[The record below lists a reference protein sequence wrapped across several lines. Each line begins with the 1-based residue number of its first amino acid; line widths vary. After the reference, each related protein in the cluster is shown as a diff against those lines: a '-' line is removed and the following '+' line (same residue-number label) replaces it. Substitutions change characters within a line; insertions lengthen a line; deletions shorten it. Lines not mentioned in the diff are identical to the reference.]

1 MSGQARI
8 ETKAHA
14 PTTVVGEWIWR
25 FPAVLTLFSVSWGL
39 WVPYQLNPP
48 MPVTAAAF
56 EAAAKARA
64 TPSAAGGIALK
75 PQAQAPKPEPGPA
88 AKEPP
93 VKLERLKLPDSI
105 ALPLA
110 QDAKRK

>member
-8 ETKAHA
+8 ETKVKA
-14 PTTVVGEWIWR
+14 PTKVVGEWIRR
-25 FPAVLTLFSVSWGL
+25 FPAVALLFSVSWGL
-39 WVPYQLNPP
+39 WVACQVNPP

-64 TPSAAGGIALK
+64 TRSAAGGIA
-75 PQAQAPKPEPGPA
+75 PKPEPGTA

-93 VKLERLKLPDSI
+93 VKLEKLKLPDSI

-110 QDAKRK
+110 QDAKKK